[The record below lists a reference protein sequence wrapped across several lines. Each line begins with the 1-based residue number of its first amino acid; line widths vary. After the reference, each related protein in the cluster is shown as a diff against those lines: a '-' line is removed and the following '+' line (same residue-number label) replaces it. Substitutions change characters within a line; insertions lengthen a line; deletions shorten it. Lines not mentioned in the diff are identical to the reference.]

1 VSAGTAAVG
10 VRAIAT
16 GLAGV
21 AVALALTACT
31 AKDSGYVEIK
41 TVPVANNATLYL
53 NSVRLDPLKNG
64 SAVLRQNVGTAKLAA
79 DGPGGKIALSDL
91 VVRKNRITT
100 VTVSVLERPP
110 RCQCRGSGGGTEA
123 AGGRSCVG

>member
-1 VSAGTAAVG
+1 M
-10 VRAIAT
+10 
-16 GLAGV
+16 
-21 AVALALTACT
+21 
-31 AKDSGYVEIK
+31 EIK

-79 DGPGGKIALSDL
+79 DGPGGKVALCDL

-100 VTVSVLERPP
+100 VTVSVLDARP
-110 RCQCRGSGGGTEA
+110 A
-123 AGGRSCVG
+123 ANAAAAPGARMPPADGLAWGDR